1 MSDGI
6 LLMIDEEVRKKAM
19 GAREGMR
26 RGKVRR
32 KGNVIL
38 LTVIMR
44 AYLRFSTGT
53 PHVRLVAWQV
63 ALESSNRFE
72 TPTTTGLDKKSL
84 KQKYMKPIIRKGKRQ
99 SYSASVSQLCEGA

>member
-1 MSDGI
+1 MRGRGC
-6 LLMIDEEVRKKAM
+6 EEERLEEKEM
-19 GAREGMR
+19 
-26 RGKVRR
+26 
-32 KGNVIL
+32 L